1 MKKIILTESQIKSMI
16 RMILENIEGDN
27 DIDELKRIAIEH
39 TYNSTPVNE
48 YGSLEDYMDYVN
60 NYYEDY
66 YLTKH
71 SSPSDDI
78 LTTDIKTPEQ
88 MGQKKYNSVDGFFV
102 TKDLNLYSHSS
113 WGKQGKS
120 NNYYVMIPK
129 NLNFLET
136 DYNFSNIPNFYDDFK
151 FEGVMSL
158 FKYNG
163 DKVRELGYD
172 VIVPDGGKN
181 ELIVV
186 NPEDLIVLGSTK
198 DIEQWLSNK

>member
-1 MKKIILTESQIKSMI
+1 MKKIILTESQIKNMI
-16 RMILENIEGDN
+16 QIILEEIED
-27 DIDELKRIAIEH
+27 DIDELKRTAIEH

-71 SSPSDDI
+71 SSPSDNI
-78 LTTDIKTPEQ
+78 LTTDIRTPEQ

-102 TKDLNLYSHSS
+102 TKDLNPHSHSS
-113 WGKQGKS
+113 WGKQGKL

-129 NLNFLET
+129 SLNFLET

-151 FEGVMSL
+151 YEGVMSF

-186 NPEDLIVLGSTK
+186 NPEDLIVLGSIK